1 MSTTMSSAVLTNRFE
16 LNSVADATLKASARF
31 WFVVAVIGQFAF
43 GFTVASFYGLTALR
57 GDLRAWN
64 RVLFHGY
71 VAGETMSNT
80 ALVGHIVFATL
91 LSTAGALQLIP
102 RVRERFPMFH
112 RWNGRIYLLAAFTQG
127 ITGLYLIVSRGGL
140 PFGFLQHVA
149 IWISAV
155 LIMVC
160 AAMALRYALA
170 RDFKTHR
177 RWALRLFLVASGSWF
192 FRVGFSL
199 SLLLFG
205 PIGFD
210 PTTFRGPLPTFW
222 AFAEYLLPLAVLEIY
237 LRVQD
242 RPGVFRRMAT
252 AGLVFVLTLAMGA
265 GIFAVAMATWVPN
278 VKAAFDTRKP
288 IGEIISATIASGS
301 INQAAKQYHDLK
313 VAEPATYNFDEDQ
326 LNTLG
331 YELIRAK
338 KVQAAIRIFQ
348 LNVEAYPQSSN
359 VYDSLGEAYMDDG
372 NKPLAIANYR
382 KSLELNP
389 KNRNA
394 VQMLQKLNASMD
406 AHKPAGMGW

>member
-1 MSTTMSSAVLTNRFE
+1 MSTTMSSALLTNRFE
-16 LNSVADATLKASARF
+16 LNSVADTALKASARF

-43 GFTVASFYGLTALR
+43 AFTVASFYGLTALR
-57 GDLRAWN
+57 GDVQAWN

-71 VAGETMSNT
+71 VAGATMSNT
-80 ALVGHIVFATL
+80 ALVGHILFATL
-91 LSTAGALQLIP
+91 ISIAGALQLIP

-127 ITGLYLIVSRGGL
+127 ITGLYLSLSRGGL
-140 PFGFLQHVA
+140 PVGILQHVA
-149 IWISAV
+149 LWISAV
-155 LIMVC
+155 LIMIC

-177 RWALRLFLVASGSWF
+177 RWALRLFLVASASWF

-199 SLLLFG
+199 TVLLFG

-210 PTTFRGPLPTFW
+210 STTFRGPLPTFW
-222 AFAEYLLPLAVLEIY
+222 GFAEYLLPLAVLEIY
-237 LRVQD
+237 LYAQD
-242 RPGVFRRMAT
+242 HPGAFRRVAT
-252 AGLVFVLTLAMGA
+252 AGILFVLTLAMSV
-265 GIFAVAMATWVPN
+265 GIFAEGMGQWLPK
-278 VKAAFDTRKP
+278 VKAAYDTRKS
-288 IGEIISATIASGS
+288 IGETLSATIASS
-301 INQAAKQYHDLK
+301 DVDQAVEQYHDLK
-313 VAEPATYNFDEDQ
+313 ATALAAYNFDENQ

-331 YELIRAK
+331 YELLKTK
-338 KVQAAIRIFQ
+338 KFKEAIRIFQ

-359 VYDSLGEAYMDDG
+359 VYDSLGEGYMDDG
-372 NKPLAIANYR
+372 NKPLAIANYQ

-394 VQMLQKLNASMD
+394 IQMLQKLNASMD

>member
-1 MSTTMSSAVLTNRFE
+1 
-16 LNSVADATLKASARF
+16 
-31 WFVVAVIGQFAF
+31 
-43 GFTVASFYGLTALR
+43 
-57 GDLRAWN
+57 
-64 RVLFHGY
+64 
-71 VAGETMSNT
+71 
-80 ALVGHIVFATL
+80 
-91 LSTAGALQLIP
+91 
-102 RVRERFPMFH
+102 
-112 RWNGRIYLLAAFTQG
+112 
-127 ITGLYLIVSRGGL
+127 
-140 PFGFLQHVA
+140 
-149 IWISAV
+149 
-155 LIMVC
+155 
-160 AAMALRYALA
+160 
-170 RDFKTHR
+170 
-177 RWALRLFLVASGSWF
+177 
-192 FRVGFSL
+192 
-199 SLLLFG
+199 
-205 PIGFD
+205 
-210 PTTFRGPLPTFW
+210 
-222 AFAEYLLPLAVLEIY
+222 
-237 LRVQD
+237 
-242 RPGVFRRMAT
+242 MAT

-359 VYDSLGEAYMDDG
+359 VYDSLGEAYVDDG